1 MKNLISFSFLFLFAL
16 IIQAQVT
23 ITQADFP
30 TVGDTVRFSVSYD
43 MQQIGDP
50 DLTGTNYTWDY
61 SSIIPDT
68 QVFVSYIDPASL
80 PTAYGD
86 VFNNVS
92 NPELQ
97 ASWALPYDLPIP
109 PLPGITLDNELLFAK
124 IDATGLYRPGLG
136 ARINSTHTAV
146 PFDSIQTMYE
156 FPLNYGD
163 TIRSNTTF
171 NLVLPSIGTI
181 KEYRY
186 RTSAVH
192 GWGTIITP
200 YGSFQAIKVK
210 SVINVM
216 DTINDGTNLYAIP
229 RTETEFVWLSP
240 NNGDEIMQIYSSNS
254 TTILY
259 KDIPRS
265 QGIENNTLFQ
275 NLSLFPNPCTDNFTV
290 YLNSTSHLEQLQLN
304 ILDIS
309 GRLVQTDN
317 ISFDQN
323 SFRKTIDV
331 SNLQSG
337 VYFVQVQS
345 GKEKITKKLIIQ

>member
-1 MKNLISFSFLFLFAL
+1 MKHVLSFSLLFLCAL
-16 IIQAQVT
+16 VIQAQVT
-23 ITQADFP
+23 ITDSDFP
-30 TVGDTVRFSVSYD
+30 TAGDTVRFSVSYD
-43 MQQIGDP
+43 LQQVGDP

-61 SSIIPDT
+61 SSIVPDT
-68 QVFVSYIDPASL
+68 QIFVNYFHLTSL
-80 PTAYGD
+80 PTAYGN
-86 VFNNVS
+86 VFNNVA

-124 IDATGLYRPGLG
+124 INTSGLYRPGLG
-136 ARINSTHTAV
+136 ARINGTHTPV

-156 FPLNYGD
+156 FPLTYGD
-163 TIRSNTTF
+163 TIYSNTTF
-171 NLVLPSIGTI
+171 NLALPGIGTI

-186 RTSAVH
+186 RTSAVQ

-200 YGSFQAIKVK
+200 YGSFPAIKVK

-240 NNGDEIMQIYSSNS
+240 NNGDEIMQIYSSSS

-259 KDIPRS
+259 KDIPRP
-265 QGIENNTLFQ
+265 QGIENNNTFQ
-275 NLSLFPNPCTDNFTV
+275 NLSIFPNPSSDNFTV
-290 YLNSTSHLEQLQLN
+290 YLNSNSHIEQAQLS

-309 GRLVQTDN
+309 GRLVQTEE
-317 ISFDQN
+317 ISFNQN

-337 VYFVQVQS
+337 IYLVQVLS